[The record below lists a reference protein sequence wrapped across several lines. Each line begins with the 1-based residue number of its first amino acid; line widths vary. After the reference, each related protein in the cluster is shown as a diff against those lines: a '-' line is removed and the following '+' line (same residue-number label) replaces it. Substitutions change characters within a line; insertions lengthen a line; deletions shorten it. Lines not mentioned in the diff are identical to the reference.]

1 MLHSY
6 CFKIPL
12 AKQGDKRYTVS
23 EVIQVLDEKDLQAIA
38 QLMEQ
43 QEKRIMNGVQAIIE
57 SDVKKDIKTLA
68 EGHAQILERLPEAE
82 EQAELKS
89 RVRILERVVVDLR
102 KEVEDLKKA
111 T

>member
-1 MLHSY
+1 
-6 CFKIPL
+6 
-12 AKQGDKRYTVS
+12 
-23 EVIQVLDEKDLQAIA
+23 
-38 QLMEQ
+38 
-43 QEKRIMNGVQAIIE
+43 MNGVQAIIE

-102 KEVEDLKKA
+102 KK
-111 T
+111 